1 MELTDREASQVQW
14 IYDAFYGGRINADEA
29 LEKLEQLINGDE

>member
-1 MELTDREASQVQW
+1 MELTNREVEQIKW

-29 LEKLEQLINGDE
+29 LNKLEQLINGDN